1 MKKKA
6 AAKLK
11 VSPSKSQKKQPSKT
25 AAKKSSAV
33 RKSATIAIPAPP
45 KTSVK
50 PNEDP
55 RFVKAVQAYEQALK
69 AMQSQKFE
77 RAKPLLEQV
86 MNAGSKELSDRASVH
101 LNICNQQLARTSTK
115 FGNAAEQYDYAVSLM
130 NMGDYVGARE
140 QLEKLVHNNPK
151 LDYAWYGYS
160 VLECLTGH
168 YPEAL
173 QHLSEAIQLN
183 SANRFQARNDSDF
196 QNLADDPRFT
206 ELLYPEG
213 AAL

>member
-6 AAKLK
+6 AAKVK
-11 VSPSKSQKKQPSKT
+11 VKASKPQKKKT
-25 AAKKSSAV
+25 IVHAAKKSTAS
-33 RKSATIAIPAPP
+33 RKPVLAPLPERP
-45 KTSVK
+45 KLPVK
-50 PNEDP
+50 PTEDP
-55 RFVKAVQAYEQALK
+55 RFTKAVQAYEQALK

-86 MNAGSKELSDRASVH
+86 IGSGSKELADRAGLH
-101 LNICNQQLARTSTK
+101 LNICNQHLARTSTK
-115 FGNAAEQYDYAVSLM
+115 FANPAEQYDYAISLM

-140 QLEKLVHNNPK
+140 QLEKLVQNNPK
-151 LDYAWYGYS
+151 LDFAWYGYS

-173 QHLSEAIQLN
+173 HHLSESIRLN
-183 SANRFQARNDSDF
+183 VNNRFQARNDSDF